1 MSKLPIFTNGQL
13 QHLVNEPIL
22 LDKRIEHVKFQQAAY
37 ELMTMVSRADDDGT
51 RRLLGPNERNF
62 SLQTLHRSSVVAQ
75 TDIRF
80 SKKQLLQ
87 LIQEYLSTNGLSQS
101 AQVLQRE
108 ANLTVMTSTARSLM
122 HQTSSGGLTP
132 VRSNPAQVVSPL
144 STRGGVIP
152 CGPGSVSRVL
162 LSPQAGGGAAASRP
176 RPITPPTSVVD
187 ATAATPT
194 PTTSSSN
201 TPIVVRHVNRS
212 RIVSDFTS
220 SGNATP
226 VISLNLNGTPRSIRD
241 HPVATSQVQKSCDAR
256 AAPQELAPCD
266 GDEVP
271 RASLLSIVSDYL
283 STQHSLCRNP
293 MTTCPEF
300 DLFIPHKCPDPRP
313 KSSAPLNFA
322 TRFARRSSARPPF
335 GGSDGRRLDR
345 KYVYSRFRPVKTYR
359 VDGEQ
364 EQESTQFT
372 SCAIMPDDSFILAG
386 TYQGDV
392 KLFNINS
399 GAEEAA
405 YACHESAVYHLQPNK
420 DCSLLLTSSRW
431 RTPYSGLWSLGEFFE
446 SKMLF
451 QDDDYVEFAKLT
463 QDKVIGTRNE
473 KATIYD
479 LNEMRKVRELKSS
492 GSNMYSLNKAT
503 FNPND
508 DLVLN
513 DGVLFDMRV
522 AKEIHKFDKLNQTL
536 SGVFH
541 PNGMEVVSN
550 SEVWDLRTYDLLKTV
565 VSLDQC
571 EVVFTNS
578 GEVMYAISL
587 EQEDED
593 GDKWESAF
601 KTLDASDYSSI
612 GK

>member
-1 MSKLPIFTNGQL
+1 M
-13 QHLVNEPIL
+13 
-22 LDKRIEHVKFQQAAY
+22 
-37 ELMTMVSRADDDGT
+37 
-51 RRLLGPNERNF
+51 
-62 SLQTLHRSSVVAQ
+62 
-75 TDIRF
+75 
-80 SKKQLLQ
+80 
-87 LIQEYLSTNGLSQS
+87 
-101 AQVLQRE
+101 
-108 ANLTVMTSTARSLM
+108 
-122 HQTSSGGLTP
+122 
-132 VRSNPAQVVSPL
+132 
-144 STRGGVIP
+144 
-152 CGPGSVSRVL
+152 
-162 LSPQAGGGAAASRP
+162 
-176 RPITPPTSVVD
+176 
-187 ATAATPT
+187 
-194 PTTSSSN
+194 
-201 TPIVVRHVNRS
+201 
-212 RIVSDFTS
+212 VSDFTS
-220 SGNATP
+220 SNGGGSAATT
-226 VISLNLNGTPRSIRD
+226 NGTPRSIRD
-241 HPVATSQVQKSCDAR
+241 HSGSSSQVQKSCDAR
-256 AAPQELAPCD
+256 GAAASAQDATAAGPCPD

-300 DLFIPHKCPDPRP
+300 DLFVPHKCPDPRP
-313 KSSAPLNFA
+313 KCSAPLNFA
-322 TRFARRSSARPPF
+322 TRFARRGSARPPF

-359 VDGEQ
+359 VDDGEAGD
-364 EQESTQFT
+364 STQFT

-405 YACHESAVYHLQPNK
+405 YACHESAVFHLQPSR
-420 DCSLLLTSSRW
+420 DCKLLLTSSRW

-451 QDDDYVEFAKLT
+451 NDDDYVEFAKMT
-463 QDKVIGTRNE
+463 QDKVIGTRND

-479 LNEMRKVRELKSS
+479 LHEMRKVRDLHSS

-503 FNPND
+503 FNPTD
-508 DLVLN
+508 ELVLN
-513 DGVLFDMRV
+513 DGVLYDMRM

-550 SEVWDLRTYDLLKTV
+550 SEVWDLRTFDLLKTV

-571 EVVFTNS
+571 EPVFTHS

-593 GDKWESAF
+593 GDKFESAF

-612 GK
+612 GKWNVLTTIDFIYFALHNSTDDYRGVSLMLLISSVSPKQNYFTQAVP